1 VWKVATIATAASSV
15 PSCKQ
20 EGLPQAQAQVCAR
33 KSYRLTVEVEVRPG
47 KILDPSPCYTPE
59 TLGCLGTKNQVPL
72 EPFSSTAPTGRT
84 LGTFPQEK
92 GKRNWSVSSHS
103 GT

>member
-1 VWKVATIATAASSV
+1 MWKVATIATAASSV

-20 EGLPQAQAQVCAR
+20 EGLPQAQAPVGAQ
-33 KSYRLTVEVEVRPG
+33 KSYRLTVEVEVMPG
-47 KILDPSPCYTPE
+47 KILGPSPCYRPE
-59 TLGCLGTKNQVPL
+59 TLGRLGTKNQVPL

-84 LGTFPQEK
+84 LGTFPREK
-92 GKRNWSVSSHS
+92 GNSNWSVSSYS